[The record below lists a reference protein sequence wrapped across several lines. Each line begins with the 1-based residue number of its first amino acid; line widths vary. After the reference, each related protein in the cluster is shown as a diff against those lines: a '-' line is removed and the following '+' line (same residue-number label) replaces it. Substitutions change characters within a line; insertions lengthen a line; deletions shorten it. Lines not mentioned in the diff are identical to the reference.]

1 MLPRI
6 VKWLLPALFAVWAT
20 ACSLVAPHFE
30 KPILSVAGIELA
42 GGNLLQQNL
51 MVTFNVEN
59 PNDRALPVTGLHA
72 ELSVLDERVASGSID
87 RGFVVPAHGST
98 QFEMPIRANLALLL
112 LKLSSRADKSTDD
125 VHYELTGAANI
136 DLPFLREVPFHERGV
151 FSLKSPQ

>member
-1 MLPRI
+1 MVPRNAGWLSLP
-6 VKWLLPALFAVWAT
+6 LFVVWIA

-30 KPILSVAGIELA
+30 KPILSVAGIELV

-72 ELSVLDERVASGSID
+72 ELSVLDERIASGSVD
-87 RGFVVPAHGST
+87 RPFVVPAHGST
-98 QFEMPIRANLALLL
+98 RFDMPIRANLALVL
-112 LKLSSRADKSTDD
+112 LKLSSRADKNAD
-125 VHYELTGAANI
+125 VPYELIGAVNI
-136 DLPFLREVPFHERGV
+136 DLPFLHEVPFRQHGE